1 MDAKF
6 KDEIEKLLRETTKPG
21 QLSATNSSSLTNIGP
36 NRKSVYEISLPKS
49 NPQKIQNDSQTKSFG
64 LPVEYQNQT
73 PQKTV
78 NVYDF
83 AIKSFGLSN
92 TNTESGKLVP
102 QKTTQYDVLS
112 LVPVVETENEI
123 QKEQKRSLSDEATE
137 FRSSRK
143 LKQMRD
149 VSILYLCILCIYV
162 TPPEA
167 WCF

>member
-49 NPQKIQNDSQTKSFG
+49 NPQKIQNDLQTKSFG

-92 TNTESGKLVP
+92 TTESGKLVP

-123 QKEQKRSLSDEATE
+123 QKEQKRSLSDEATG

-149 VSILYLCILCIYV
+149 VSILYLCILIVYLCN
-162 TPPEA
+162 TT
-167 WCF
+167 